1 MFFGEGALRT
11 RRIQRLLVFHS
22 DAQDLAEH
30 KEFLETDYAFFFIG
44 AMFVIFV
51 CPWLMPQ

>member
-1 MFFGEGALRT
+1 MFFGEEALWT
-11 RRIQRLLVFHS
+11 GGMQWLLIFHS